1 MTLAKTKSSPYLTNW
16 VSRSRSDAEQHVAD
30 HQFGGGTT
38 LVGRVEDEVA
48 VTSRGV
54 VCEDGT
60 A

>member
-1 MTLAKTKSSPYLTNW
+1 MLERIEDAKAAQEEAEAKLA
-16 VSRSRSDAEQHVAD
+16 V
-30 HQFGGGTT
+30 
-38 LVGRVEDEVA
+38 LVDQAVILGVGNTVLRTVPAGDW

>member
-1 MTLAKTKSSPYLTNW
+1 MAAIGRRGILGP
-16 VSRSRSDAEQHVAD
+16 EGH
-30 HQFGGGTT
+30 HQT
-38 LVGRVEDEVA
+38 LVRVGGISPFRLPVA